1 MKKSHVVWIALLA
14 LMLVLA
20 IGVAACG
27 GDEEET
33 TTTAGEST
41 ETTAAEAGGLNPT
54 GPAAEAADEAVAA
67 VTKSD
72 AIETPRDHQGRRPAG
87 RLRHRFPAHGVL
99 RR

>member
-41 ETTAAEAGGLNPT
+41 ETTAAE
-54 GPAAEAADEAVAA
+54 EAATGAHR
-67 VTKSD
+67 
-72 AIETPRDHQGRRPAG
+72 PGR
-87 RLRHRFPAHGVL
+87 
-99 RR
+99 